1 MSVIRAALLSPPF
14 TAYHYALPNTPPAA
28 GMLPGL
34 RVAVPLG
41 NTIRAAVLLPC
52 EPDWDIVA
60 GSAGA
65 PPEGVTLK
73 PVIWPLERA
82 PLFSPGH
89 LDVLRQ
95 LALRQGMLLGQVLAS
110 VLPAGLKVADIRY
123 RIQGLPKLRSI
134 RPRELATSADALR
147 QTLAEAW
154 QAGTMQPE
162 AAFRE
167 TQFCWLSQDPPW
179 PVRPAAF
186 NQLKILEHLWEH
198 GPTPRPALLAVLGD
212 GSRESLTRLVDRGL
226 VRQGL
231 TPPGQTAEDAEDAG
245 DGVLD
250 PACVLAGSPPPP
262 TLSEEQTSAL
272 GSLSAAL
279 HRWQGETQLLYG
291 VTGSGKTT
299 VYLALARECLAA
311 GRSVLLLA
319 PEIALACNLR
329 SAAALAFPE
338 AEIVFHHGS
347 QTPARREAQF
357 RRLAGRKKGDPP
369 VVVVGAR
376 SALFLPLR
384 DLGLI
389 VLDEEHDASFKQE
402 ERLPYQ
408 AKELGYVL
416 ARRFGAL
423 LLLGSATPDI
433 KSFHAAQT
441 GALPMA
447 VLPHRHGAAQLPAID
462 FVDIKTTA
470 FDQLLA
476 PQTLAMLDETIARG
490 EQAIILLNR
499 RGYAPA
505 MYCQDCGHV
514 LRCPQCQIGLTY
526 HKGRE
531 RMLCHYC
538 GEGIPWPCLCPQCG
552 GISFLPMGEGTQ
564 RLEEMLAQRL
574 KHTAGVLRLDRDA
587 ARRPGRLE
595 EILAAFARKEAQVL
609 VGTQMLS
616 KGHNFPDVT
625 QVVVADA
632 DMGLNLPDFR
642 AAERS
647 FQLLMQVAG
656 RAGRGDKPGR
666 VAVQT
671 RDASHYCFEFL
682 KQHDYQG
689 FFEAELE
696 RRKKWRYP
704 PFVKLGLIRVSFPA
718 EWEGHAAA
726 LSTLAA
732 RSREAGREHGV
743 LVMGPAP
750 APLPMLQGRKRFHLL
765 LKGEDWTRLRR
776 AFAAL
781 KPLQALH
788 EGALR
793 LTLDLDPLD
802 MM

>member
-1 MSVIRAALLSPPF
+1 MTALRAALLSPPF
-14 TAYHYALPNTPPAA
+14 LAYHYRIPETPSAA
-28 GMLPGL
+28 GYRPGT

-41 NTIRAAVLLPC
+41 NTIRAAVLLPP
-52 EPDWDIVA
+52 EAAWDTV
-60 GSAGA
+60 AGA
-65 PPEGVTLK
+65 PAAAPEGIALK
-73 PVIWPLERA
+73 PVIWPLEA
-82 PLFSPGH
+82 TPLFAPAH
-89 LDVLRQ
+89 LEVLRQ

-123 RIQGLPKLRSI
+123 RLQGIPKLRSLRI
-134 RPRELATSADALR
+134 RELATADATLR
-147 QTLAEAW
+147 QTLARAW
-154 QAGTMQPE
+154 DAGVMQPE
-162 AAFRE
+162 AAYRE

-179 PVRPAAF
+179 PVRPAAV
-186 NQLKILEHLWEH
+186 NQQKILEYLWEH
-198 GPTPRPALLAVLGD
+198 GPVPAPVLLAALGD
-212 GSRESLTRLVDRGL
+212 GVRESLRRLVEMGL

-231 TPPGQTAEDAEDAG
+231 TPPGQTEDEA
-245 DGVLD
+245 D

-262 TLSEEQTSAL
+262 TLSDEQTAAL
-272 GSLSAAL
+272 ASLTEVL
-279 HRWQGETQLLYG
+279 HRWQGETRLLYG

-299 VYLALARECLAA
+299 VYLALARECLQA

-329 SAAALAFPE
+329 SAAAQAFPE
-338 AEIVFHHGS
+338 AEVIFHHGS

-357 RRLAGRKKGDPP
+357 RRLAGRGAGAPP

-376 SALFLPLR
+376 SALFLPLH

-408 AKELGYVL
+408 AKELGYVM
-416 ARRFGAL
+416 ARSVGAL
-423 LLLGSATPDI
+423 LLLGSATPDV
-433 KSFHAAQT
+433 KSFHAAQA
-441 GALPMA
+441 GALPMTTLTRRYG
-447 VLPHRHGAAQLPAID
+447 VAQLPAID
-462 FVDIKTTA
+462 FVDIKGVSA
-470 FDQLLA
+470 FEQLLA
-476 PQTLAMLDETIARG
+476 PQTMAMVEETVRRG

-538 GEGIPWPCLCPQCG
+538 GEGVPWPCLCPQCG

-564 RLEEMLAQRL
+564 RMEEVLARHL
-574 KHTAGVLRLDRDA
+574 KHQTAVLRLDRDA

-595 EILAAFARKEAQVL
+595 EILTAFARKEAQVL

-616 KGHNFPDVT
+616 KGHDFPDVT

-642 AAERS
+642 AAERT

-656 RAGRGDKPGR
+656 RAGRGHKPGR
-666 VAVQT
+666 VAIQT
-671 RDASHYCFEFL
+671 RDASHYCFEYL
-682 KQHDYQG
+682 KRHDYQG
-689 FFEAELE
+689 FFEAEIE

-704 PFVKLGLIRVSFPA
+704 PFVKLGLVRASFPA

-726 LSTLAA
+726 LAALAG

-743 LVMGPAP
+743 QVMGPAP

-765 LKGEDWTRLRR
+765 LKGEDWGRLR
-776 AFAAL
+776 AVFAAL
-781 KPLQALH
+781 KPLQDDT
-788 EGALR
+788 LR
-793 LTLDLDPLD
+793 LSLDLDPLD

>member
-1 MSVIRAALLSPPF
+1 MNAQRAALLSPPF
-14 TAYHYALPNTPPAA
+14 LAYHYRIPDTPPAA
-28 GMLPGL
+28 GFLPGM

-41 NTIRAAVLLPC
+41 NTVRAAVLLPQ
-52 EPDWDIVA
+52 DAGWDTAA
-60 GSAGA
+60 GTALT
-65 PPEGVTLK
+65 PPEGIALK
-73 PVIWPLERA
+73 PVAWPLERV
-82 PLFSPGH
+82 PLFSAAH

-123 RIQGLPKLRSI
+123 RLQGIPKLRSLRI
-134 RPRELATSADALR
+134 RDVAAADAALR
-147 QTLAEAW
+147 QTLSRAWEAG
-154 QAGTMQPE
+154 AMQPE

-179 PVRPAAF
+179 PVRPAAV
-186 NQLKILEHLWEH
+186 NQLKILEYLWEH
-198 GPTPRPALLAVLGD
+198 GPVPVPVLLAALGD
-212 GSRESLTRLVDRGL
+212 GVRESLRRLVDVGL

-231 TPPGQTAEDAEDAG
+231 VPPGQQEEEM
-245 DGVLD
+245 D
-250 PACVLAGSPPPP
+250 PACVLAGAPPPP
-262 TLSEEQTSAL
+262 TLNEEQAAAL
-272 GSLSAAL
+272 ASLSEAL
-279 HRWQGETQLLYG
+279 HRWQGETRLLYG

-299 VYLALARECLAA
+299 VYLALARECLRA
-311 GRSVLLLA
+311 GRSVVLLA

-329 SAAALAFPE
+329 SAAAQAFPE
-338 AEIVFHHGS
+338 AELIFHHGS

-357 RRLAGRKKGDPP
+357 RKLAGRGEGDAP
-369 VVVVGAR
+369 VIVVGAR
-376 SALFLPLR
+376 SALFLPLH

-408 AKELGYVL
+408 AKELGYVM

-447 VLPHRHGAAQLPAID
+447 GLTRRHGGAQLPAIE
-462 FVDIKTTA
+462 FVDIKGLSS

-476 PQTLAMLDETIARG
+476 PQTMAMVEETVRRG

-538 GEGIPWPCLCPQCG
+538 GEGVPWPCLCPQCG
-552 GISFLPMGEGTQ
+552 GISFLPLGEGTQ
-564 RLEEMLAQRL
+564 RMEEVLTRHL
-574 KHTAGVLRLDRDA
+574 GRDTTVLRLDRDA

-595 EILAAFARKEAQVL
+595 EILSAFARKEAQVL

-616 KGHNFPDVT
+616 KGHDFPDVT

-642 AAERS
+642 AAERT
-647 FQLLMQVAG
+647 FQLLMQVSG

-666 VAVQT
+666 VAIQT
-671 RDASHYCFEFL
+671 RDASHYCFEHL
-682 KQHDYQG
+682 KTHDYQG
-689 FFEAELE
+689 FFEEELA

-704 PFVKLGLIRVSFPA
+704 PFVKLGLVRVSFPA

-726 LSTLAA
+726 LAALAG

-743 LVMGPAP
+743 QVMGPAP

-765 LKGEDWTRLRR
+765 FKGEDWSRLR
-776 AFAAL
+776 AVFAAL
-781 KPLQALH
+781 KPLQDDT
-788 EGALR
+788 LR